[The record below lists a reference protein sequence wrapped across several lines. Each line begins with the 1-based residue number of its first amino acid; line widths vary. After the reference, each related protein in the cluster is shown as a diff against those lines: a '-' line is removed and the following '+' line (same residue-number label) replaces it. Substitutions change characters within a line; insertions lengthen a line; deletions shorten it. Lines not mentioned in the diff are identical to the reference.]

1 MKGIFRP
8 VLVKGWIGMY
18 QKGDCII
25 YGNTGVCRV
34 TDVGVPQGLPEAGG
48 ERLYYTL
55 SPVYG
60 NGTIYIP
67 VDSPVFMRPVIS
79 REEALDLIDR
89 IPAIKEDTF
98 ESRDQRTMAEHYS
111 ASLKT
116 HACEDLV
123 QLIKTLYMRSKTLAD
138 KGKKPGKTDIQYRKR
153 AEELLHEEL
162 AVALG
167 IPVEQVKDYIARS
180 VEEREYA

>member
-1 MKGIFRP
+1 
-8 VLVKGWIGMY
+8 MY

-34 TDVGVPQGLPEAGG
+34 TDVGVPQGLPAAG
-48 ERLYYTL
+48 EEKLYYTL

-79 REEALDLIDR
+79 REEALELIDR
-89 IPAIKEDTF
+89 IPEIEEDTF
-98 ESRDQRTMAEHYS
+98 QSRDQRAMAEHYN
-111 ASLKT
+111 ASLKS

-123 QLIKTLYMRSKTLAD
+123 QLIKTLRLRSKTLAD
-138 KGKKPGKTDIQYRKR
+138 KGKKPGKTDHAVQKARRR
-153 AEELLHEEL
+153 A
-162 AVALG
+162 ALRRTG
-167 IPVEQVKDYIARS
+167 SGA
-180 VEEREYA
+180 